1 MINHDREGHTIA
13 GTTDT
18 PCPVTTSPG
27 PSENDIQFILSEV
40 KNYLTPDI
48 DVRRGDVLSAWAGI
62 RPLVKDPDAG
72 DTASLVRNHV
82 VHVSDSRLVTIA
94 GGKWTTYRAMAAETV
109 DAAVAASGLSAG
121 PSMTDGLVL
130 EGAHN
135 WTPTMFIRLVQD
147 LGVDTQVAQHLS
159 GKDGKLIISFTYL
172 NVVFI
177 SATYGDRAFSVGKMA
192 QLTGMRWPIVG
203 RRLHS
208 DFPYIDAEVRYAVK
222 VGERRAGP
230 EERRLTVCPG
240 VRCHGRGRHRP
251 KTEAL
256 LPQRPGSG
264 GGAACGGADHGG
276 RAGLGQP
283 GEGQADPGGRGLPQ
297 VPDGEGRQ

>member
-1 MINHDREGHTIA
+1 MPQLVLTVNHNREGHTIA

-72 DTASLVRNHV
+72 DTASLVTDHV

-159 GKDGKLIISFTYL
+159 GKYRNQRMIFVFTL
-172 NVVFI
+172 
-177 SATYGDRAFSVGKMA
+177 FSSQPHTV
-192 QLTGMRWPIVG
+192 TE
-203 RRLHS
+203 HS
-208 DFPYIDAEVRYAVK
+208 
-222 VGERRAGP
+222 
-230 EERRLTVCPG
+230 
-240 VRCHGRGRHRP
+240 
-251 KTEAL
+251 L
-256 LPQRPGSG
+256 LAKWLS
-264 GGAACGGADHGG
+264 
-276 RAGLGQP
+276 
-283 GEGQADPGGRGLPQ
+283 
-297 VPDGEGRQ
+297 